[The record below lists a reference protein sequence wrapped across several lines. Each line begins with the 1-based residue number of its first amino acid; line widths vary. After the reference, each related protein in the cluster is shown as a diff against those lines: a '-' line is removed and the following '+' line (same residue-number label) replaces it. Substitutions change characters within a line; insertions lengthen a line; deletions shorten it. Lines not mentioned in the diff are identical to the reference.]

1 MVLRPWRRSRSAGF
15 ASATLLLVMSLVAPL
30 SWGAAAAPHD
40 AGGLEPSQLVADA
53 KPKHENR
60 KRVSRFTVA
69 TFNVL
74 GHRHTA
80 KGGSRASWPGGRKRM
95 RPSLRL
101 LHRYGV
107 DVVGFQELQPEQLKT
122 FNRLTR
128 KRWSVY
134 PGSRFDRYATHNSI
148 AWNTRHWSLADKGYL
163 NIPYFDG
170 ERVKMPVVK
179 LVDNRNGQRV
189 YFANF
194 HNPADTFGNAQ
205 KWRNK
210 ARKMQ
215 IRLALRIHEEGVP
228 LVITGDMNEQDRY
241 FCAMTSRAPMK
252 AANGGYHTR
261 RGACVP
267 PKPSGI
273 DWIFGS
279 RRIDFWRFYKKPRPE
294 MERISDHPFMASE
307 ARVTKRRR

>member
-1 MVLRPWRRSRSAGF
+1 MVRRPSRGSRSSGF
-15 ASATLLLVMSLVAPL
+15 AVVTLLVVGGLVASLPWA
-30 SWGAAAAPHD
+30 SSAAPRD
-40 AGGLEPSQLVADA
+40 GGGMEPSQSMVEA
-53 KPKHENR
+53 KPNHKDKR
-60 KRVSRFTVA
+60 RVSNFTVA

-95 RPSLRL
+95 RPSLNL
-101 LHRYGV
+101 LHRYGI
-107 DVVGFQELQPEQLKT
+107 DVVGFQELQPEQLKA
-122 FNRLTR
+122 FNRATG
-128 KRWSVY
+128 KRWSAY
-134 PGSRFDRYATHNSI
+134 PGARFDRYATHNSI
-148 AWNTRHWSLADKGYL
+148 AWNNRHWSLVQKGYL
-163 NIPYFDG
+163 KIPYLQG
-170 ERVKMPVVK
+170 ERVRMPVVK
-179 LVDNRNGQRV
+179 LADNRTGQRV

-215 IRLALRIHEEGVP
+215 IRLARRIHEKGVP

-252 AANGGYHTR
+252 AANGGGHTR
-261 RGACVP
+261 RGTCVP

-279 RRIDFWRFYKKPRPE
+279 RRIGFWRFYKKPRPE
-294 MERISDHPFMASE
+294 MERISDHPFLATE
-307 ARVTKRRR
+307 ARLKRR